1 MNYESI
7 LKKLLKSI
15 SGCETLSRQ
24 GVHETIN
31 GILGLLEDKVKRD
44 IVFFKVRNQ
53 FEYLVKSQ
61 QIIDMYKLAAEISKR
76 LFINIHD
83 FTHAL
88 YVCKY
93 AILYHS
99 FLYPLIKNSPAIPRA
114 MNDEWESLFVILSGA
129 ICHDAGRSYFKQRP
143 EMGYDR
149 IREEVEK
156 GVHVHLTSPEKELAA
171 KHAIEECVG
180 YHEGKEEAPH
190 YEAGIVMLADVT
202 DNDKTRVY
210 PTEDEEVLRND
221 KEPINYY
228 ACLGVDSITLE
239 PTSQGVK
246 IKITL
251 RDYAGVFVFQEIK
264 RRRELS
270 KLKDFV
276 KIDVHLNINNNV
288 AKTIENL

>member
-1 MNYESI
+1 MSRQYVNEISKEI
-7 LKKLLKSI
+7 SQLLKDK
-15 SGCETLSRQ
+15 LKND
-24 GVHETIN
+24 IN
-31 GILGLLEDKVKRD
+31 
-44 IVFFKVRNQ
+44 FFKVMNQ
-53 FEYLVKSQ
+53 FEYLVNLQ
-61 QIIDMYKLAAEISKR
+61 PIIDMYKLAADISKR
-76 LFINIHD
+76 SFINVHD

-99 FLYPLIKNSPAIPRA
+99 FLYPLIKNNPNIPRA
-114 MNDEWESLFVILSGA
+114 MDDEWESSFVILSGA
-129 ICHDAGRSYFKQRP
+129 ICHDAGRSYFRQRP

-156 GVHVHLTSPEKELAA
+156 GVHVHMTSPEKELAA
-171 KHAIEECVG
+171 KHAIEECVA

-210 PTEDEEVLRND
+210 PTEDEEVLRKD

-239 PTSQGVK
+239 PMSQGVK

-270 KLKDFV
+270 RLKDFV

-288 AKTIENL
+288 VKTIENL